1 MQETPFIAFAY
12 RADSLSLPMHT
23 SLTLRDAVPAD
34 AAAIAGIYNHYVAT
48 TTISMESDPVTSEEM
63 ARRMADIQDGGLPW
77 LVLLEDGELR
87 GYAYASKWRA
97 RPGYRHSVESSVYV
111 APGQRGRGHGLEL
124 YRALLARLQGRF
136 HSVIGGIAL
145 PNAASIALHE
155 RLGFRQVACF
165 HEVGHKFGNWVDVGY
180 WQLTL
185 P

>member
-1 MQETPFIAFAY
+1 MSHSF
-12 RADSLSLPMHT
+12 
-23 SLTLRDAVPAD
+23 TLRDATPAD
-34 AAAIAGIYNHYVAT
+34 ADAIAAIYNHYVAT
-48 TTISMESDPVTSEEM
+48 TTISMEYDPVAGNEM
-63 ARRMADIQDGGLPW
+63 AQRMADIQAGALPW
-77 LVLLEDGELR
+77 LVLVDGGVLR

-97 RPGYRHSVESSVYV
+97 RPGYRHAVESSVYI
-111 APGQRGRGHGLEL
+111 APGQRGRGYGLAL
-124 YRALLARLQGRF
+124 YRALLARLDGRF

-165 HEVGHKFGNWVDVGY
+165 HEAGHKFGAWVDVGY

>member
-1 MQETPFIAFAY
+1 M
-12 RADSLSLPMHT
+12 LT
-23 SLTLRDAVPAD
+23 SLTLRDATPAD
-34 AAAIAGIYNHYVAT
+34 AAAIAAIYNVYVET
-48 TTISMESDPVTSEEM
+48 TTISMETDPVAAVDM
-63 ARRMADIQDGGLPW
+63 AQRMADIQDGGLPW

-97 RPGYRHSVESSVYV
+97 RPGYRNSVESSVYV
-111 APGQRGRGHGLEL
+111 APGQRGRGHGLAL
-124 YRALLARLQGRF
+124 YRALLARLHGQF

-165 HEVGHKFGNWVDVGY
+165 HEVGHKFGAWVDVGY

>member
-1 MQETPFIAFAY
+1 
-12 RADSLSLPMHT
+12 MHT

-34 AAAIAGIYNHYVAT
+34 AAAIAAIYNHYVAT
-48 TTISMESDPVTSEEM
+48 TTISMETDPVPASEM
-63 ARRMADIQDGGLPW
+63 AQRIADVQGGGLPW

-97 RPGYRHSVESSVYV
+97 RPGYRNSVESSAYV
-111 APGQRGRGHGLEL
+111 APGQRGRGHGLAL
-124 YRALLARLQGRF
+124 YGALLARLQGQF

-145 PNAASIALHE
+145 PNAASIGLHE

-165 HEVGHKFGNWVDVGY
+165 HEVGHKFGAWVDVGY
-180 WQLTL
+180 WQLIL

>member
-1 MQETPFIAFAY
+1 M
-12 RADSLSLPMHT
+12 LT
-23 SLTLRDAVPAD
+23 SFTLRDATPAD
-34 AAAIAGIYNHYVAT
+34 AAAIAAIYNVYVET
-48 TTISMESDPVTSEEM
+48 TTISMETDPVAPGEM
-63 ARRMADIQDGGLPW
+63 AKRMADIQDGGLPW
-77 LVLLEDGELR
+77 LVLLEEGELR

-97 RPGYRHSVESSVYV
+97 RPGYRNSVESSVYV
-111 APGQRGRGHGLEL
+111 APGQRGRGHGLAL
-124 YRALLARLQGRF
+124 YRALLARLQGQF

-165 HEVGHKFGNWVDVGY
+165 HEVGHKFGAWVDVGY